1 MANLDQI
8 ISYLG
13 DKNFVEESG
22 NNYIKFT
29 DGTLIQWGSLTIPAN
44 SFTASWTH
52 PVAFIDRTNISIQVT
67 PASSITAWNI
77 NYGSSSVSSTNV
89 GRTPNTS
96 ATAMY
101 IFAIGKW
108 K

>member
-8 ISYLG
+8 LDYLA
-13 DKNFVEESG
+13 DHKFVEESG
-22 NNYIKFT
+22 NDYIKFT
-29 DGTLIQWGSLTIPAN
+29 DGTLIQWGSITIPAN
-44 SFTASWTH
+44 SFTQDWNH
-52 PVAFIDRTNISIQVT
+52 PVTFKDRSKISVQVT
-67 PASSITAWNI
+67 PVSSITAWNI
-77 NYGSSSVSSTNV
+77 NYSSSSVSKTNI

-101 IFAIGKW
+101 VFAIGQW

>member
-29 DGTLIQWGSLTIPAN
+29 DGTLIQWGSVTIPAN
-44 SFTASWTH
+44 TFTANWTH
-52 PVAFIDRTNISIQVT
+52 PVPFKDRTNISIQVT
-67 PASSITAWNI
+67 PAASITAWNI
-77 NYGSSSVSSTNV
+77 NYGNSSISSTNV
-89 GRTPNTS
+89 GRTPNTA

-101 IFAIGKW
+101 IFAVGKW